1 MENVILTKYSE
12 LIKEAMKAREV
23 VKRET
28 YKLIKT
34 KLQNYMTQPGTPEV
48 TEAVEIQTL
57 NKMIKE
63 LVDERDN
70 NAKLNKTERVD
81 ELNAQIAVVEALL
94 PKQATEEEIKS
105 AIDTYISENGA
116 ITQKDMGSVMKYLGE
131 TFKNIDRKLAS
142 ALIRSKF

>member
-12 LIKEAMKAREV
+12 LIKEAMKVREV

-94 PKQATEEEIKS
+94 PKQATEEEINN

-116 ITQKDMGSVMKYLGE
+116 ITQKDMGLVMKYLGE

-142 ALIRSKF
+142 TLIRSKF

>member
-34 KLQNYMTQPGTPEV
+34 KLQNYMSQPGAPEV

-57 NKMIKE
+57 NKMTKE

-94 PKQATEEEIKS
+94 PKQATEEEINN
-105 AIDTYISENGA
+105 AIDTYISENGT

>member
-34 KLQNYMTQPGTPEV
+34 KLQNYMPQPGTPEV

-94 PKQATEEEIKS
+94 PKQATEEEINN

>member
-23 VKRET
+23 VKCET

-94 PKQATEEEIKS
+94 PKQATEEEINN

>member
-81 ELNAQIAVVEALL
+81 ELNVQIAVVEALL
-94 PKQATEEEIKS
+94 PKQATEEEINN

>member
-81 ELNAQIAVVEALL
+81 ELNAQIAVVEVLL
-94 PKQATEEEIKS
+94 PKQATEEEINN

-116 ITQKDMGSVMKYLGE
+116 ITQKDMGAVMKYLGE

>member
-70 NAKLNKTERVD
+70 NAKLIKINDFGNVLTND
-81 ELNAQIAVVEALL
+81 IATAQAVLDAIGIDVKAEN
-94 PKQATEEEIKS
+94 PKLF
-105 AIDTYISENGA
+105 
-116 ITQKDMGSVMKYLGE
+116 SVPE
-131 TFKNIDRKLAS
+131 QS
-142 ALIRSKF
+142 HQVS

>member
-81 ELNAQIAVVEALL
+81 ELNAQIAVVEAVL
-94 PKQATEEEIKS
+94 PKQATEEEINN

>member
-34 KLQNYMTQPGTPEV
+34 KLQNYMTQPGTTEV

-94 PKQATEEEIKS
+94 PKQATEEEINN

>member
-94 PKQATEEEIKS
+94 PKQATEEEINN

>member
-94 PKQATEEEIKS
+94 PKQATEEEINN

-116 ITQKDMGSVMKYLGE
+116 ITQKDMGTVMKYLGE

>member
-1 MENVILTKYSE
+1 MENVIITKYSE

-81 ELNAQIAVVEALL
+81 ELNTQIAVVEALL

-116 ITQKDMGSVMKYLGE
+116 ITQKDMGAVMKYLGE

-142 ALIRSKF
+142 TLIRSKF

>member
-94 PKQATEEEIKS
+94 PKQATEEEINN

-131 TFKNIDRKLAS
+131 TFKNIDRKLAY

>member
-94 PKQATEEEIKS
+94 PKQATEEEINN
-105 AIDTYISENGA
+105 AIGTYISENGA

>member
-12 LIKEAMKAREV
+12 
-23 VKRET
+23 
-28 YKLIKT
+28 LIKT

-94 PKQATEEEIKS
+94 PKQATEEEINN

-116 ITQKDMGSVMKYLGE
+116 ITQKDMGTVMKYLGE

>member
-1 MENVILTKYSE
+1 MENVILIKYSE

-94 PKQATEEEIKS
+94 PKQATEEEINN

>member
-94 PKQATEEEIKS
+94 PKQATEEEINN

-116 ITQKDMGSVMKYLGE
+116 ITQKDMGPVMKYLGE

>member
-12 LIKEAMKAREV
+12 LIKETMKAREV

-81 ELNAQIAVVEALL
+81 ELNAQIAVVEVLL
-94 PKQATEEEIKS
+94 PKQATEEEINN

>member
-94 PKQATEEEIKS
+94 PKQATEEEINN

-142 ALIRSKF
+142 TLIRSKF

>member
-94 PKQATEEEIKS
+94 PKQATEEEINN

-116 ITQKDMGSVMKYLGE
+116 ITQKDMGSVMKYLGK